1 MSRIDRREFLKTGAA
16 IISLPALTHANESSN
31 QNSTISKTASVNK
44 NLADNPT
51 LFNLVLVSDSHVR
64 LEKNDPQNLF
74 PSDKYANDK
83 NRYVV
88 EQINKINPDLVI
100 HLGDIPH
107 TIPASENHD
116 QAMRNAHKIYKNGI
130 KSDLYVIP
138 GNHDIGNKPNAFT
151 SSPIM
156 DEKSHEIFEKYWGK
170 TFSSFDYKDCH
181 FVLLS
186 SSVVNSGLTLEIAQ
200 RSWLID
206 DLDKNRKADKRI
218 FWCMHHPLFINNPS
232 ENEHYDN
239 IGEPGRSWLLSLL
252 EKYKVEA
259 VFASHSHNFFY
270 NLYKNTDL
278 YILPSVTFV
287 RPDFS
292 AMFHVAPED
301 EENGR
306 NDVNKLGFSQLDIK
320 QQGFRLSTIRTYGL
334 TKERENTVVSQ
345 PISLANADHNLRTS
359 GVGTTL
365 RHTWA
370 KTIYMPCD
378 SLDEFSRKPIR
389 NDYLLQA
396 LGELDI
402 TKLRIPVGD
411 LADKETLDRIQVL
424 KRLGYEFT
432 VFSIGIPSRTVK
444 EAIFKNKDVINDWE
458 VTIPRKRIEE
468 AIEKLREVKRS
479 TDLSI
484 YLSTLDTI
492 DDQKQEEDYV
502 FSHFPTHGFK
512 IREFNFLKTCVDKYN
527 ASQVIHGFVFSVNA
541 EMNIWESIHRA
552 NEMMKEL
559 NLNGRIHFNM
569 PRKTEAIPFTDDNKI
584 ANVVSEALISSM
596 AVNHV
601 EVFLDTL
608 VDHDRGY
615 FPRHGLMDRRY
626 NPRPAYH
633 VFRHL
638 FRAISGDRKDLIIGE
653 IKTNPGIRTFD
664 VQTSEF
670 RCAMVL
676 PGPEQ
681 NIVELEFD
689 KDVNL
694 DNNGLKSMD
703 LLTGKMKDIK
713 LKTLNKNKIVLETE
727 SKTYEPVLLV
737 LSNLRKENKE

>member
-1 MSRIDRREFLKTGAA
+1 MSRIDRREFLKSGAA
-16 IISLPALTHANESSN
+16 IISLPVLPNASKPKN
-31 QNSTISKTASVNK
+31 QNSMKSNSVRSGV
-44 NLADNPT
+44 NLTDNPT
-51 LFNLVLVSDSHVR
+51 LFSFVLVSDSHVR

-107 TIPASENHD
+107 TIPASENHN
-116 QAMRNAHKIYKNGI
+116 QAMKNAYKIYKDGI
-130 KSDLYVIP
+130 KSELHVVA

-156 DEKSHEIFEKYWGK
+156 DEKSHEIFERYWGK
-170 TFSSFDYKDCH
+170 TFSSFDYNNCH

-186 SSVVNSGLTLEIAQ
+186 SSVINSGLPLEIDQ
-200 RSWLID
+200 RSWLIG
-206 DLDKNRKADKRI
+206 DLEKSRKAGKRI
-218 FWCMHHPLFINNPS
+218 FWCMHHPLFINNSS

-252 EKYKVEA
+252 EKYDVEA
-259 VFASHSHNFFY
+259 VFAGHSHNFFY
-270 NLYKNTDL
+270 NLYKNTDV
-278 YILPSVTFV
+278 YILPSVAFV

-292 AMFHVAPED
+292 AMFNVAPAD
-301 EENGR
+301 AENGR

-334 TKERENTVVSQ
+334 TIEQENTVVSQ
-345 PISLANADHNLRTS
+345 PISLAKAEHNSRFS
-359 GVGTTL
+359 GVGITL

-402 TKLRIPVGD
+402 IKLRIPVGD
-411 LADKETLDRIQVL
+411 LADKETLDRINVL
-424 KRLGYEFT
+424 KRLGYDFT
-432 VFSIGIPSRTVK
+432 VFSIGIPNSVIKDT
-444 EAIFKNKDVINDWE
+444 IFKYKDVINAWE
-458 VTIPRKRIEE
+458 VTVPRKQIKESIEQ
-468 AIEKLREVKRS
+468 LQGVKRG
-479 TDLSI
+479 TNLSI

-492 DDQKQEEDYV
+492 DDQKLEEDYV

-512 IREFNFLKTCVDKYN
+512 LREYELLKKCVDQYN
-527 ASQVIHGFVFSVNA
+527 ATHAIHGFVFSVNA
-541 EMNIWESIHRA
+541 EMNIWESIHKA
-552 NEMMKEL
+552 DEMMREL

-584 ANVVSEALISSM
+584 ANVVSEALVSSI
-596 AVNHV
+596 VVDYV

-638 FRAISGDRKDLIIGE
+638 FRAISSDRRNLIISE
-653 IKTNPGIRTFD
+653 IKTNSGARAFD
-664 VQTSEF
+664 IQSPEF
-670 RCAMVL
+670 RSVLVL
-676 PGPEQ
+676 PVTKP

-689 KDVNL
+689 KNANL
-694 DNNGLKSMD
+694 DKNGLKSMD
-703 LLTGKMKDIK
+703 LLTGRMKNKK
-713 LKTLNKNKIVLETE
+713 LTIINKNKIVLETE
-727 SKTYEPVLLV
+727 SKSYKPILLV
-737 LSNLRKENKE
+737 LK